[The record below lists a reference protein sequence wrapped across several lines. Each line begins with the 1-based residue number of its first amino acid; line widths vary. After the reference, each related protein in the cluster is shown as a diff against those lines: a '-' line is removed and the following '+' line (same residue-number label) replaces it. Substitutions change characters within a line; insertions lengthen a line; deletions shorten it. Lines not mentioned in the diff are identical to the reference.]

1 MAMTAE
7 MKAEILA
14 FLEQREQEK
23 KRNRTT
29 YQRVYE
35 PYRER
40 MDAFDYEHIYH
51 YSTGG
56 QTTVSCKYR
65 YPIQNAMGTLLR
77 AVYGVDAV
85 AKLPAEQEEEMR
97 EVFDKILSVMETYK
111 RRETE

>member
-1 MAMTAE
+1 M
-7 MKAEILA
+7 
-14 FLEQREQEK
+14 EQREQEK

-35 PYRER
+35 PYRAR
-40 MDAFDYEHIYH
+40 MDTFDYEYTEH
-51 YSTGG
+51 YRYPHGPG
-56 QTTVSCKYR
+56 QRQVEHKYG